1 MTYVAAPPCGRRKTR
16 HATDESGAY
25 LARHCSRRRSRLMEA
40 SVLLLTLFCL
50 VAILAIR

>member
-1 MTYVAAPPCGRRKTR
+1 MNPVRV
-16 HATDESGAY
+16 S
-25 LARHCSRRRSRLMEA
+25 ARLFINEVSRLMEA

>member
-1 MTYVAAPPCGRRKTR
+1 VADEKLATR
-16 HATDESGAY
+16 LMNPVRLS
-25 LARHCSRRRSRLMEA
+25 ARLFINEVSRLMEA